1 MGYICLFAKRS
12 WEDYSSC
19 VTVPLISRADMAG
32 SKVARQ
38 WQAVAGSGRQWQA
51 AACQPVP
58 SVLQSY
64 SVIVPA

>member
-38 WQAVAGSGRQWQA
+38 WQAVAGSGLSA
-51 AACQPVP
+51 SPLCP
-58 SVLQSY
+58 SIL
-64 SVIVPA
+64 